1 MNKEQNFISAV
12 VCMNEYN
19 SETEK
24 FFRNLFITMDE
35 HFINYEVIVVNCSNI
50 QEHESKLRNIKA
62 QVNMQSPLTVIN
74 MSLKQSIEQCM
85 NAGLDIC
92 IGDYIYE
99 FDSPLADYNFN
110 LVWEAYNETMKG
122 NDIVNVCPS
131 RENFVSKLFYRV
143 FNTNSNAL
151 YNLRTNA
158 FRIISRRALNRVHSF
173 NSNVVYRKAVYASTG
188 LKISEL
194 EFDGEAHNQEQYR
207 AALAVDSLVLYT
219 NFGYSFSLKFAFIMM
234 VITLAELFYT
244 VAVWLIG
251 SPVSGWT
258 TTMFVLTL
266 GLAGLFAVFAIVLKY
281 LTLLVKLNVNRQ
293 AYLIESIE
301 KVG

>member
-35 HFINYEVIVVNCSNI
+35 HFINYEVIVVNCSNV

-99 FDSPLADYNFN
+99 FDSPLTDYDFN
-110 LVWEAYNETMKG
+110 LVWEAYIEAING
-122 NDIVNVCPS
+122 NDIVNICPS

-219 NFGYSFSLKFAFIMM
+219 NFGYSFSLKFAFVMM

-301 KVG
+301 KL

>member
-301 KVG
+301 KL